1 MKKIVYVILIVITFL
16 LPGKVNASRV
26 SIYSQGVYAGGSDI
40 TIFGERFWQFSQ
52 VTSSQWRLEI
62 GYEVTSPK
70 YFSVSGFLY
79 VENRTDAEGVIFP
92 NLALTTLSN
101 ACKIEY
107 SNFATSGDDGLN
119 DIRQKN
125 SLYYFEC
132 NHVNYNVN
140 HLLRFE
146 LLGQYPDFLGKVYLY
161 DWLNFSYDDDGST
174 QSIIDNQNKNQ
185 SQTNSRLDSMKEQQH
200 QDSQNE
206 VNATNKNTEAI
217 NGMNDT
223 IKDSNINDAN
233 SSASEFFSGFESDDF
248 GLSSII
254 IAPLNLIK
262 SITSS
267 TCKPIGFKAPFV
279 EQQVTL
285 PCMRAIYDQHFGVFL
300 TIYQTITFGMVAY
313 WVSVKIL
320 FMVKGFKDPDSDR
333 IEVLDL

>member
-1 MKKIVYVILIVITFL
+1 MKIDLKNNVFYLILIVITFL
-16 LPGKVNASRV
+16 LPGKVNAARV

-40 TIFGERFWQFSQ
+40 TIFGERFWQFSR

-79 VENRTDAEGVIFP
+79 VDNTTDTAGVMFP

-185 SQTNSRLDSMKEQQH
+185 SQTNSRLEGINTQQRETNSKLDEIQNSDISNKDKELPDDSSYE
-200 QDSQNE
+200 DY
-206 VNATNKNTEAI
+206 
-217 NGMNDT
+217 
-223 IKDSNINDAN
+223 N
-233 SSASEFFSGFESDDF
+233 SSEKDLLDKTKEADLSVLDV
-248 GLSSII
+248 GLDVKSSSWVWDT
-254 IAPLNLIK
+254 LTSLIQ
-262 SITSS
+262 SHS
-267 TCKPIGFKAPFV
+267 V
-279 EQQVTL
+279 V
-285 PCMRAIYDQHFGVFL
+285 
-300 TIYQTITFGMVAY
+300 FGMFIA
-313 WVSVKIL
+313 IL
-320 FMVKGFKDPDSDR
+320 SIGVIKLALGR
-333 IEVLDL
+333 